1 MPVISPSPKPP
12 GSLPPL
18 PLYDQPPNSPY
29 PSPDKRSSQYF
40 PRSPSANENN
50 LHAESP
56 GFSQAP
62 RHTPETTSYGKLR
75 PVRAAPPPPTQNHR
89 RPAEKIEDVEITL
102 V

>member
-1 MPVISPSPKPP
+1 MPVISPSPKPHA
-12 GSLPPL
+12 SLPPL
-18 PLYDQPPNSPY
+18 PLYDQPPSSPY
-29 PSPDKRSSQYF
+29 PSPDKRSSLYF
-40 PRSPSANENN
+40 PRSPSANEKS

-56 GFSQAP
+56 GFSQAS
-62 RHTPETTSYGKLR
+62 RHTPETPYGKLR

>member
-18 PLYDQPPNSPY
+18 PLYDQPPSSPY

-40 PRSPSANENN
+40 LRSPSANENSF
-50 LHAESP
+50 HTESP

-62 RHTPETTSYGKLR
+62 RHTPETSYGKLR